1 MEIVQPYQ
9 KKRAEFGRMCNFSD
23 RPATLLADI
32 VPDPSLMADYI
43 RRDPCEVQI
52 QNAFEFSEHEVRHW
66 LRVPRS
72 PNTQQHWGEKKG
84 GKK

>member
-52 QNAFEFSEHEVRHW
+52 QNTFEFSEHEVRT
-66 LRVPRS
+66 LLQAV
-72 PNTQQHWGEKKG
+72 
-84 GKK
+84 